1 MVNNK
6 LERVQKIIAY
16 AGFCSRRDA
25 EKLIEARK
33 VRINGKII
41 ELGAKASLSDEI
53 FIDNKLL
60 KIRSEPETTLAINK
74 PKGVVCTNDDPY
86 NKQTIFDLLPKT
98 LQKTRLFCAGRLD
111 KDSEGLLILTNNG
124 QLANLITHPSKQII
138 KKYRVTLNKD
148 LKLNDIPKLLKGI
161 EDEGEFLKADKIIP
175 SSRKKEGE
183 RRKLEIH
190 INHGKKREIRRLL
203 EAHHYYVKKLNRI
216 QIGNFR
222 LKNIPK
228 GGIKILNK
236 KDIED
241 LLK

>member
-138 KKYRVTLNKD
+138 KKYRVT
-148 LKLNDIPKLLKGI
+148 
-161 EDEGEFLKADKIIP
+161 
-175 SSRKKEGE
+175 
-183 RRKLEIH
+183 
-190 INHGKKREIRRLL
+190 
-203 EAHHYYVKKLNRI
+203 
-216 QIGNFR
+216 
-222 LKNIPK
+222 
-228 GGIKILNK
+228 
-236 KDIED
+236 
-241 LLK
+241 